1 MKRKSVAV
9 LLGVVIFIGTIAILR
24 LLSKQNDD
32 YDAGGD
38 FDDDEDEFIDEEFE
52 KQLDAEDEYEKQV
65 TQCCGRVVRK
75 EEKRELE
82 L

>member
-65 TQCCGRVVRK
+65 TQCRGRVVRK